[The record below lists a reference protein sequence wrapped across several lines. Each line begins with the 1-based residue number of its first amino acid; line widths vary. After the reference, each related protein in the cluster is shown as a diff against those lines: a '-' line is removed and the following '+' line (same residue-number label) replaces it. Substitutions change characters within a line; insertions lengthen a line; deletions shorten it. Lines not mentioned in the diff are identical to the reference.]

1 MPGVLDVIT
10 PVTIANYARGAW
22 DNVSQN
28 NPGFKELKKRG
39 GIEYDQGGDT
49 VEGTIEAGR
58 YSPIVSAPGM
68 DLTAEFVVKQ
78 RHKRYSFSWGEVAIA
93 SVIDRGAMRR
103 NSGDQALVKLR
114 DVTVPAMWRDLL
126 IATDGLAHQFLN
138 QNGSTYSGTGL
149 PFYGLPSCLLPPAAT
164 GLEGFNGI
172 ATVSGSG
179 CADTDIEAVPTSTS
193 QTYGGLNMYR
203 SGLGTVDGAEAD
215 AWTPTLINS
224 SYTGFSGT
232 ADDEANAMLK
242 ITQYAVDRMSRFSQ
256 SDPSMRPNNAIGS
269 FNYFRMLG
277 ALLAAKQTIYIDG
290 GSKATE
296 TGNLGYGQHKLMHA
310 GLEWFWDENC
320 PTSTWYVL
328 NYNKIK
334 LKLEPLYKDQENGSP
349 LKTSGED
356 AGLIEANIN
365 FDPYRRQW
373 LISGTIPGQFVI
385 NPRYQC
391 RISDFSA

>member
-28 NPGFKELKKRG
+28 NPAFKEMKKRG
-39 GIEYDQGGDT
+39 AIEYDVGGDT
-49 VEGTIEAGR
+49 IEGPIEAGR
-58 YSPIVSAPGM
+58 YAPIISAPGM

-78 RHKRYSFSWGEVAIA
+78 RHKRYSHSWGECAIA

-103 NSGDQALVKLR
+103 NSGDQALVKIR

-126 IATDGLAHQFLN
+126 IADNGLAHQFLN
-138 QNGSTYSGTGL
+138 MNGAVYTGTGL
-149 PFYGLPSCLLPPAAT
+149 PFYGLPSCLLQPAAT
-164 GLEGFNGI
+164 GLQGFDGI
-172 ATVSGSG
+172 STVTGTTP
-179 CADTDIEAVPTSTS
+179 ADTDMEVTAGSTS
-193 QTYGGLNMYR
+193 QTYGGLSLER
-203 SGLGTVDGAEAD
+203 SGLTGVDGLEPD

-224 SYTGFSGT
+224 SATAFSGT

-242 ITQYAVDRMSRFSQ
+242 LTQYGVDRMSRFSQ
-256 SDPSMRPNNAIGS
+256 SDPSMRPSNAVGS
-269 FNYFRMLG
+269 FNFFRMMG

-296 TGNLGYGQHKLMHA
+296 TANLGYGQHKLMHA

-320 PTSTWYVL
+320 PASTWYIL
-328 NYNKIK
+328 NYNKMK

-349 LKTSGED
+349 IKTSGED

-373 LISGTIPGQFVI
+373 LISGTIPGQFVF

-391 RISDFSA
+391 RISAYS